1 MMTNDIKEKYET
13 LKSMCESTLET
24 VVPSGIPVKLASA
37 MRYAL
42 LGGGKRLRPVLYLA
56 VLGSYGKAPS
66 DADLKVAAAIECI
79 HSYSLVH
86 DDLPAMDGDLMRRG
100 KPSVHAAYGE
110 AEALLAGDALLNLS
124 FSLLAECACYGGHYA
139 HIMKLV
145 ADRCGAEGMIGGQA
159 LEIETDLRTAD
170 AARLTEIASLKTGML
185 MEAAA
190 VSGCIAAGR
199 EDEADLWR
207 EYAHK
212 LGIAFQLRDDILD
225 RGSGENSLAGVLGAG
240 AEAELDGMIADIDEI
255 LLRTGGNSEFLRALT
270 SAMLRRTT
278 DEV

>member
-100 KPSVHAAYGE
+100 KPSVHVAYGE

-145 ADRCGAEGMIGGQA
+145 ADRCGRHDRRSGFGVRNGSSHGGCRKVDRNSRSQNRDADGSRRGERLHSCGEG
-159 LEIETDLRTAD
+159 RRS
-170 AARLTEIASLKTGML
+170 RL
-185 MEAAA
+185 
-190 VSGCIAAGR
+190 V
-199 EDEADLWR
+199 
-207 EYAHK
+207 
-212 LGIAFQLRDDILD
+212 
-225 RGSGENSLAGVLGAG
+225 AGVCA
-240 AEAELDGMIADIDEI
+240 
-255 LLRTGGNSEFLRALT
+255 
-270 SAMLRRTT
+270 
-278 DEV
+278 